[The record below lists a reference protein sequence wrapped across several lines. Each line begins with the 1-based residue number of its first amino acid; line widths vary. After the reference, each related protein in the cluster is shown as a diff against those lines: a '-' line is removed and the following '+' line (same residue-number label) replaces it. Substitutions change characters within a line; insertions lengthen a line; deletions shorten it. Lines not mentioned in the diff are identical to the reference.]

1 MPEFSHQQIY
11 NSPTSTGIQGSLFT
25 VGWRYFT
32 DVFTAKRAEARH
44 RPMAGTGESKINE
57 LRWWLMNIHSEPSC
71 NSESIILNMMMNPWS
86 TVYDCLWITI
96 NGLMIDSGLFCWRCW
111 CFFDLDML
119 LDWRVGL
126 RGQML
131 RWNEGCVATN
141 NGRGHYGSHP
151 HNHHHHHHHHN
162 HHNHHHAAGK
172 HQTSPLCTC
181 RQWVQRTILRMY
193 KDCAK
198 GGWSA
203 SWKCVWVY
211 WFRGP
216 SSTTMM
222 NYTSIFV
229 TRPD

>member
-1 MPEFSHQQIY
+1 MQLWIHNTEY
-11 NSPTSTGIQGSLFT
+11 
-25 VGWRYFT
+25 
-32 DVFTAKRAEARH
+32 D
-44 RPMAGTGESKINE
+44 ES
-57 LRWWLMNIHSEPSC
+57 
-71 NSESIILNMMMNPWS
+71 MM

-141 NGRGHYGSHP
+141 NGRRHYGSP
-151 HNHHHHHHHHN
+151 PPPPPPHHHHHHHHPPHHHHHYHHHHHHHDHH
-162 HHNHHHAAGK
+162 HHNIHHPHHPHHPHYPHHPPPHHHHHHHHHVHHHAASK

-203 SWKCVWVY
+203 SWECVWVY